1 LPFDRFACQRLTTS
15 GGLATWSSAPYPF
28 RRPVTADKKAE
39 SRLILLAPNFALTLA
54 IWRHCQLHAIDDRIN
69 EYRAGMNQGYGK
81 LTVDLSWILDAHT
94 LDANGWGHGCEV
106 RIDKCASGVEEPGR
120 LLLELDEGSDRRL
133 L

>member
-1 LPFDRFACQRLTTS
+1 MP
-15 GGLATWSSAPYPF
+15 APP
-28 RRPVTADKKAE
+28 AGHSKQK
-39 SRLILLAPNFALTLA
+39 SRLIPLAPNFALTLA

-69 EYRAGMNQGYGK
+69 EYRAGMNQGHGE
-81 LTVDLSWILDAHT
+81 LAVDLSWIPDAHT